1 MNTTP
6 TSESREVVIKAIPN
20 ISTTGLTLHYE
31 GCELD
36 SLIQLDLQATKLNGE
51 DLHIRDNLFSM
62 YEIKTVH
69 TLQFRDESAI
79 SMNAAA
85 VLDFFE
91 PADGSAI
98 DNMLQMFWRGKE
110 SSEKK
115 FKYQCEL
122 CFRGYLS
129 KTFMLR
135 EMSRPMF
142 FGAEL
147 DGQTGRFQHLY
158 FSLDRTALAKI
169 LIPNI
174 AVPVEDYAFV
184 PEQVLMETSVP
195 HTLNDEG
202 RNFLKECGYEWTE
215 DEVPTQD
222 PERYAD
228 KLKRGAEQEEQQDE
242 PVGIACQVDE
252 YAEADSQ
259 TERFLADEEGE
270 DDA

>member
-6 TSESREVVIKAIPN
+6 TSGSREVIIKAIPN
-20 ISTTGLTLHYE
+20 LSTTGLTLHYE

-36 SLIQLDLQATKLNGE
+36 RLIQLDLQATKLNGE

-62 YEIKTVH
+62 YEINTVD
-69 TLQFRDESAI
+69 TLQFQDESAI

-85 VLDFFE
+85 LMDFFE

-98 DNMLQMFWRGKE
+98 DNLLKMFKHG
-110 SSEKK
+110 SDPSVKK

-129 KTFMLR
+129 RTFMIR
-135 EMSRPMF
+135 AQSKPAF
-142 FGAEL
+142 FGAPL
-147 DGQTGRFQHLY
+147 DGQTGRFQRLY

-184 PEQVLMETSVP
+184 PEQELMETSVP

-202 RNFLKECGYEWTE
+202 RNFLKECGYEWSE

-228 KLKRGAEQEEQQDE
+228 KLKRGEQVEQQDE
-242 PVGIACQVDE
+242 VDP
-252 YAEADSQ
+252 YAEADRK
-259 TERFLADEEGE
+259 TERYLALDDEEGE